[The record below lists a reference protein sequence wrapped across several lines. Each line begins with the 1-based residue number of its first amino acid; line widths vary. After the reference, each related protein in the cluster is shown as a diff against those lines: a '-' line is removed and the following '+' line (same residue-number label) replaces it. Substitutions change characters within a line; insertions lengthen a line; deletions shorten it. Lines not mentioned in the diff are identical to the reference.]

1 MSAPGRPRGQ
11 PPIAQREGRPASAG
25 PTGLD
30 ADRRALLRAGLLG
43 ASGLAAAPVVAQ
55 DNGGKKVL
63 RYAFLAAEVGFDPIQ
78 LTDLYSRIITA
89 HIFDCLYR
97 YDYLARP
104 FKIKPN
110 TAVGMPEVSS
120 DFRVWTVRV
129 RPGIHFAD
137 DPVFKG
143 ARREL
148 TAEDYVYTF
157 KRIFDPRWKA
167 PTYASI
173 AELKIAGM
181 APLRD
186 AALKEKKPFN
196 YDTVVPGLRA
206 LDRYT
211 VRFEFEVPQ
220 PRFVQILCSGDLYG
234 AVAREVVE
242 AHADR
247 IMEKPVGT
255 GPFRL
260 AEWRRSSRMV
270 LERNPNY
277 RHVVWDAEPNADDA
291 AGQALAAKYRG
302 RNLPLIDRVEIA
314 VVDEAQPR
322 WLAFLNQEHD
332 LLYGL
337 PNEFV
342 NIAMPNNRLAP
353 NLARRNV
360 QLLRVPASDIT
371 LTVFNM
377 DNPVVGGY
385 TSERVALRRAIT
397 HATNIEQEIRL
408 LRRGQAV
415 PAESPIVPN
424 TFGYD
429 PGFRTE
435 ATRYNPARAKALL
448 DLYGYV
454 DKDGDGWR
462 EQPDGSP
469 LVLEYSTGSS
479 QTDRQLDELRRK
491 DLSEVGLRAT
501 FKPAKFQENLKSAR
515 AGKFMLWGVGSSAA
529 APDGQPAF
537 YRGYS
542 GHVGGQNLARFRNKE
557 FDALFD
563 RITTMPDGPER
574 FALMQE
580 MKRIMLVYAP
590 YRQHVHRILNDL
602 AHPWVIGYRRPP
614 YWNDWWQ
621 FIDIDAAAQAQ
632 ALS

>member
-1 MSAPGRPRGQ
+1 
-11 PPIAQREGRPASAG
+11 
-25 PTGLD
+25 
-30 ADRRALLRAGLLG
+30 
-43 ASGLAAAPVVAQ
+43 
-55 DNGGKKVL
+55 
-63 RYAFLAAEVGFDPIQ
+63 
-78 LTDLYSRIITA
+78 
-89 HIFDCLYR
+89 
-97 YDYLARP
+97 

-270 LERNPNY
+270 LERNPSY

-371 LTVFNM
+371 LTAFNM

-385 TSERVALRRAIT
+385 TPEKVALRRAIT
-397 HATNIEQEIRL
+397 HASNIEQEIRL

-415 PAESPIVPN
+415 PA
-424 TFGYD
+424 
-429 PGFRTE
+429 
-435 ATRYNPARAKALL
+435 
-448 DLYGYV
+448 
-454 DKDGDGWR
+454 
-462 EQPDGSP
+462 
-469 LVLEYSTGSS
+469 
-479 QTDRQLDELRRK
+479 
-491 DLSEVGLRAT
+491 
-501 FKPAKFQENLKSAR
+501 
-515 AGKFMLWGVGSSAA
+515 
-529 APDGQPAF
+529 
-537 YRGYS
+537 
-542 GHVGGQNLARFRNKE
+542 
-557 FDALFD
+557 
-563 RITTMPDGPER
+563 
-574 FALMQE
+574 
-580 MKRIMLVYAP
+580 
-590 YRQHVHRILNDL
+590 
-602 AHPWVIGYRRPP
+602 
-614 YWNDWWQ
+614 
-621 FIDIDAAAQAQ
+621 
-632 ALS
+632 